1 MSGKRKRDYKKVLK
15 AIKCMTRDRKLEKF
29 VVDLESAMWR
39 AIPQVFPDAL
49 VRGCSFHWSQCIWR
63 KIQDIGL
70 APAYKHDNA
79 THKLCRQFLA
89 LPYLPKEHI
98 AAMFENLA
106 TKAATP
112 LLTELV
118 TYIRINWIEGA
129 LWKPETW
136 SVLGQAVQTNN
147 DVEGW
152 HGMLNRHAKL
162 GNLSF

>member
-15 AIKCMTRDRKLEKF
+15 AIKCMTRDRKLEKYF
-29 VVDLESAMWR
+29 VVDFESAMWR
-39 AIPQVFPDAL
+39 AIQDAL
-49 VRGCSFHWSQCIWR
+49 VCGCSFHWSQCIWR

-89 LPYLPKEHI
+89 PPYLPKEHI

-112 LLTELV
+112 MLTELV
-118 TYIRINWIEGA
+118 TYIRINWIEGHCGSLKHGVSLA
-129 LWKPETW
+129 KLSE
-136 SVLGQAVQTNN
+136 QTMMWRVGMACST
-147 DVEGW
+147 D
-152 HGMLNRHAKL
+152 MLNVETCR
-162 GNLSF
+162 ST